1 MYIYIYYVIK
11 PEHFWNLCACRW
23 NWHDLAPLLPRT
35 FHLVTI
41 YKSCAS
47 EYVPNTHHFLYHIPR
62 VILTM
67 WVQKRSKVSIAVC
80 FVDHLRFLDH
90 QPMGLRG
97 KNPWKNPMGH
107 RPFRTSTHHQKASGF
122 RAASFGLHCV
132 YTELHAHVVDI
143 YIYIWMVGWWNV
155 TVHKMGIRMKQPAFH
170 GMTSWHL
177 QIKKGTFP
185 TKKPTRDTPTFSPLV
200 PGSPPTLKRVT
211 TPWSAE
217 PQEFC
222 PQLGCPFLGQLD

>member
-1 MYIYIYYVIK
+1 MCIRIRPKYAPFFTPYSKSYTNHVGPKEVEGFNCCMFCWPSPVLGPSTNGTKREKPMEKPNGASTIQNQHAPPESQWFQGRQFRVALCIYRIT
-11 PEHFWNLCACRW
+11 CTC
-23 NWHDLAPLLPRT
+23 
-35 FHLVTI
+35 
-41 YKSCAS
+41 C
-47 EYVPNTHHFLYHIPR
+47 
-62 VILTM
+62 
-67 WVQKRSKVSIAVC
+67 
-80 FVDHLRFLDH
+80 
-90 QPMGLRG
+90 G
-97 KNPWKNPMGH
+97 
-107 RPFRTSTHHQKASGF
+107 
-122 RAASFGLHCV
+122 
-132 YTELHAHVVDI
+132 